1 MLYYYFNKNYSH
13 WMFKSGLVLVLGG
26 IIGNLIDRL
35 HLKYVIDMIQLNFV
49 QFNIF
54 NLADAAIT
62 VGVILIFSY
71 LLFIER
77 ED

>member
-1 MLYYYFNKNYSH
+1 
-13 WMFKSGLVLVLGG
+13 MFKSGLVLVLGG

-35 HLKYVIDMIQLNFV
+35 HLKYVIDMIQLDFV

>member
-1 MLYYYFNKNYSH
+1 
-13 WMFKSGLVLVLGG
+13 MFKTGLIFTLGG

-35 HLKYVIDMIQLNFV
+35 HLKYVIDMIQLDFV

-54 NLADAAIT
+54 NLADSAIT
-62 VGVILIFSY
+62 VGVVLIFCY